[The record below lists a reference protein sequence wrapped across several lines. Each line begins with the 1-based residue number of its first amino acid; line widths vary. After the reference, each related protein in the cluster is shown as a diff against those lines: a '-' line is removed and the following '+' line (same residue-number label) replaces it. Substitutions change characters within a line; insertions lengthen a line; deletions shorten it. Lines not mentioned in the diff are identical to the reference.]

1 MLDRYELKQQLSD
14 NVVTVVFEKK
24 DGTTRTMRC
33 TLLAEYLP
41 TKLVPEGPQLL
52 QEARVENENVLS
64 VWDLD
69 NGGWRSFRIDSI
81 KSITVG

>member
-52 QEARVENENVLS
+52 QEARAENENVLS